1 MQGLHAVSRG
11 ELEIRHGPNKV
22 ASARRSFEGIT
33 AAVTHNSPLL
43 RKIQE
48 IGSSSLAMAKIR
60 RHYVLSDDLDKQ
72 AYLQEHINAEMV
84 EGEEPALYFE
94 RMSIIR
100 EKLAEVGTHK
110 TDQGANLHIL
120 QCLTSDFEVDKK
132 IRQQAPNLTLTMIE
146 DRVRITYRELE
157 ASKKKVVDGSG
168 HIVVATG
175 GGGSGGHGKFPT
187 PGHCMAGGLSLIH
200 I

>member
-100 EKLAEVGTHK
+100 EKLAEVEIHK
-110 TDQGANLHIL
+110 TDQEANLLIL
-120 QCLTSDFEVDKK
+120 QCLTPDFEVDKK
-132 IRQQAPNLTLTMIE
+132 ILQYAPNLTLTMIK
-146 DRVRITYRELE
+146 DRVRITCRALE
-157 ASKKKVVDGSG
+157 ASKRQVVDG
-168 HIVVATG
+168 
-175 GGGSGGHGKFPT
+175 
-187 PGHCMAGGLSLIH
+187 
-200 I
+200 